1 MGGQPCG
8 SSDVQDI
15 EERYTKEYF
24 DTLAARRYEYEDWFM
39 AEFDA
44 MDLQGKKVLEIG
56 YGQGSDHLQLA
67 KRGAIL
73 SGISLAPKDEEITR
87 MHLELNGYHS
97 DLITGDCENLPY
109 EDNLFDMVYTFGAI
123 HHTPNMEKAV
133 DEIYRVL
140 KPGGIV
146 WCGVYNKNSFFYR
159 CQFIP
164 YHYLRGRYKTLTKM
178 EGLSL
183 YEYPCDNKDI
193 YVRVTTKK
201 DLFNMFSKFTILDF
215 KTRSIDKTNL
225 KFLVIPIKNKKL
237 LNVLGRKMGWYN
249 VIIAQKRHIPEESN
263 TI

>member
-140 KPGGIV
+140 KPGGVV
-146 WCGVYNKNSFFYR
+146 WCGVYNKSSWFYR
-159 CQFIP
+159 CELVP
-164 YHYLRGRYKTLTKM
+164 RYYYFRQYREMTKM
-178 EGLSL
+178 ERLSL
-183 YEYPCDNKDI
+183 GEYPNTNKDI
-193 YVRVTTKK
+193 YVRLTTKHELK
-201 DLFNMFSKFTILDF
+201 KMFYKFKVLSF
-215 KTRSIDKTNL
+215 KTRSLDKRDTT
-225 KFLVIPIKNKKL
+225 FLIRFRIKNARIL
-237 LNVLGRKMGWYN
+237 DLISRKMGWYN
-249 VIIAQKRHIPEESN
+249 IIVARKDF
-263 TI
+263 